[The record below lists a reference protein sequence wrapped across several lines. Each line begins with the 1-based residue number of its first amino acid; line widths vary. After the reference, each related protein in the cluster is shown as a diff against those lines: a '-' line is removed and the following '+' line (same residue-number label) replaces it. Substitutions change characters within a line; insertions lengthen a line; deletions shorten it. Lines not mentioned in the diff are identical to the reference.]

1 MDYIKKL
8 EDLLSKKYS
17 YREIAENLYL
27 NYCSLIDTDEVYRIR
42 KKLSQIFVCNLND
55 VRLIGSAH
63 TGYSFKNDKL
73 EIRDNPKDYDFAI
86 IDPVVFATYFHK
98 INVSKIEAKNIGNY
112 TKYIL
117 QGKIHPLYADSKF
130 LKEIQTMYI
139 NISGE
144 LGIKRHIT
152 VCFYLSEKAF
162 IEGLVMYN
170 HQLYTMMLKKIN
182 NSVMQE
188 LPEMVFKDIPKM
200 EG

>member
-73 EIRDNPKDYDFAI
+73 EIRNNPKDYDFAI

-98 INVSKIEAKNIGNY
+98 INVSKIEAILKIILNIY
-112 TKYIL
+112 YKVKYI
-117 QGKIHPLYADSKF
+117 HY
-130 LKEIQTMYI
+130 
-139 NISGE
+139 
-144 LGIKRHIT
+144 
-152 VCFYLSEKAF
+152 
-162 IEGLVMYN
+162 
-170 HQLYTMMLKKIN
+170 
-182 NSVMQE
+182 MQI
-188 LPEMVFKDIPKM
+188 LNF
-200 EG
+200 